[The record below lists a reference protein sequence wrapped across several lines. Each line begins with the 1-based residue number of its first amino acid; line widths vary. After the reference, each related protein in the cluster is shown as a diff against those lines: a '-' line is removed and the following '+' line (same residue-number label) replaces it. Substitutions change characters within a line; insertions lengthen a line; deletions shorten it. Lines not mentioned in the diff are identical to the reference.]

1 MQKDYH
7 TDCAIPVRHG
17 GESLSCR
24 DRFETC
30 LYDSRQAGMTGHR
43 AFGFGCRVRCAHR
56 IKTGARS
63 APYLFIYN
71 ILFVVL
77 LCCSSCTGNK
87 QDAQKKPGVPQV
99 EVSAQTDRTTATLS
113 ESITFTLIAQYDKTL
128 TVKLPE
134 VGTQIA
140 GLRITDF
147 GEDGPREVDNRI
159 EHKKWYKLQAD
170 IAGSY
175 IIPSQTLSYAGDNGT
190 TELKTPQI
198 FIEVKSALKQGP
210 DALKDIIEI
219 KPLEQVP
226 YNWRPYIWAGCAAF
240 VVICLG
246 IGGFMYYRKRKKKAE
261 ELKKPAHIIALEE
274 IEKLKSEHLIE
285 KGIVREYY
293 FRLSD
298 IFRHY
303 IENRFSIPAVEQT
316 TQELLPEIMRLDAMQ
331 APSKSGVR
339 EFLHHSDMVK
349 FAKYV
354 PAEDEVGLN
363 EQKVVRIIEETKK
376 EETPSQAETAQP

>member
-1 MQKDYH
+1 M
-7 TDCAIPVRHG
+7 
-17 GESLSCR
+17 
-24 DRFETC
+24 DRR
-30 LYDSRQAGMTGHR
+30 YNSQNG
-43 AFGFGCRVRCAHR
+43 RVRTAHHIR
-56 IKTGARS
+56 AHFRFGAKCTPCM
-63 APYLFIYN
+63 AI
-71 ILFVVL
+71 ILL
-77 LCCSSCTGNK
+77 LCCSACTGNK
-87 QDAQKKPGVPQV
+87 QDAQKKPDVPPV

-113 ESITFTLIAQYDKTL
+113 ESVTFTLIAQYGKNF

-134 VGTQIA
+134 VGSQIA

-147 GEDGPREVDNRI
+147 GEDGPREIDNRLV
-159 EHKKWYKLQAD
+159 HKKWYKLQAD

-175 IIPSQTLSYAGDNGT
+175 IIPSQTLSYEADNGT
-190 TELKTPQI
+190 RELKTPQI
-198 FIEVKSALKQGP
+198 FIEVKSTLKQGP

-219 KPLEQVP
+219 KPLEEVP
-226 YNWRPYIWAGCAAF
+226 FNWRPYIWAGCAAL
-240 VVICLG
+240 VLICLG
-246 IGGFMYYRKRKKKAE
+246 IGAFIYYQKRKKKAE
-261 ELKKPAHIIALEE
+261 ELKKPAHIIAFEE

-316 TQELLPEIMRLDAMQ
+316 TQELLPEIMRLDAMN

-339 EFLHHSDMVK
+339 NFLNHSDMVK

-354 PAEDEVGLN
+354 PAEDEVTQN
-363 EQKVVRIIEETKK
+363 EQNVVRIIDETKI
-376 EETPSQAETAQP
+376 EEILPQTETAKNKND

>member
-1 MQKDYH
+1 MYSIYKNNE
-7 TDCAIPVRHG
+7 TRHPIRPAQ
-17 GESLSCR
+17 LR
-24 DRFETC
+24 
-30 LYDSRQAGMTGHR
+30 
-43 AFGFGCRVRCAHR
+43 RVRSAHR
-56 IKTGARS
+56 LMSNFNFGAQC
-63 APYLFIYN
+63 APYMAI
-71 ILFVVL
+71 ILL
-77 LCCSSCTGNK
+77 ICCSACAGNK
-87 QDAQKKPGVPQV
+87 QDAQKKPAVLPV

-113 ESITFTLIAQYDKTL
+113 ESITFTLIAQYDKNL

-147 GEDGPREVDNRI
+147 GEDGPREIDTRLV
-159 EHKKWYKLQAD
+159 HKKWYKLQAD

-175 IIPSQTLSYAGDNGT
+175 IIPSQTLSYEADNGT
-190 TELKTPQI
+190 RELKTPQI
-198 FIEVKSALKQGP
+198 FIEVKSTLKQGP

-219 KPLEQVP
+219 KPLEEVP
-226 YNWRPYIWAGCAAF
+226 FNWRPYIWAGCAAL
-240 VVICLG
+240 VLICLG
-246 IGGFMYYRKRKKKAE
+246 IGAFIYYQKRKKKAE

-274 IEKLKSEHLIE
+274 IEKLKNEHLIE

-298 IFRHY
+298 IFRRY

-316 TQELLPEIMRLDAMQ
+316 TQELLPEIMRLDAMN

-339 EFLHHSDMVK
+339 DFLNHSDMVK

-354 PAEDEVGLN
+354 PAEDEVTLN
-363 EQKVVRIIEETKK
+363 EQNVVRIIDETKI
-376 EETPSQAETAQP
+376 EEILPQAETLKK